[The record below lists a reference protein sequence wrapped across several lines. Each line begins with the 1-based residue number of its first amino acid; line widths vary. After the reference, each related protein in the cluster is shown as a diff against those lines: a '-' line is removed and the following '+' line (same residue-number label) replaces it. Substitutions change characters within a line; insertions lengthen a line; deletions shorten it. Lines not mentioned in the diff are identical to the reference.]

1 MNHYSERV
9 EAGRCGVLV
18 YKQKKKLSWSTKS
31 GESLQKTTWILRV
44 YFQSS
49 IIGIKLDIYYL
60 SGILQMA
67 DSAEYQVFAG
77 RSLYG
82 LVNKN
87 NTLPHCTSVPIVTNV
102 PLSSINQTS
111 SKRYNIITFFV
122 TFLIALV
129 LLCSPWLQTF
139 ITRKPKGL
147 P

>member
-9 EAGRCGVLV
+9 DAGRCSVLV
-18 YKQKKKLSWSTKS
+18 YKQKKKNVSWSTKS

-49 IIGIKLDIYYL
+49 IISIKSDIYYL

-87 NTLPHCTSVPIVTNV
+87 NTLLHCTSVPIVTKRPAKLYKPN
-102 PLSSINQTS
+102 IFQTLQHNHFLC
-111 SKRYNIITFFV
+111 YFF
-122 TFLIALV
+122 
-129 LLCSPWLQTF
+129 
-139 ITRKPKGL
+139 
-147 P
+147 